1 MQHRLSHMNVMD
13 PKSRQEPSSSSS
25 SKQGQTHA
33 QGHGDHYR
41 MWHQLTASLGLR
53 NTTMDRTVA
62 SQVLMY
68 RQLLHTKCRPG
79 LRLSRPYEGTAA
91 QRAVIDMP
99 WW

>member
-1 MQHRLSHMNVMD
+1 MD
-13 PKSRQEPSSSSS
+13 KNKHKTRHETSSSSS
-25 SKQGQTHA
+25 SKH
-33 QGHGDHYR
+33 GHGDHYR